1 MIPRKHKD
9 ILLKL
14 IEERGYDRSF
24 AEDAVSF
31 FWSEV
36 RKNLSELSSGSISI
50 RRLGIF
56 QVKDWKVNEFL
67 DSYKKHLDRHD
78 GYTFKEFK
86 YRRQMEAQ
94 YNNFLRL
101 KSEIEQREKHKQSVK
116 EKRIEYENNKI
127 MGGPRQDNGRSDE
140 QCIQEG

>member
-1 MIPRKHKD
+1 MIPKKHKD
-9 ILLKL
+9 ILHKL

-36 RKNLSELSSGSISI
+36 RKNLSELSSGSITI

-56 QVKDWKVNEFL
+56 QIKDWKVDEFL

-78 GYTFKEFK
+78 GLTFKEFK
-86 YRRQMEAQ
+86 YRREMEAQ

-101 KSEIEQREKHKQSVK
+101 KSEMEEREKHKHSVK
-116 EKRIEYENNKI
+116 EKRIEYENNKTL
-127 MGGPRQDNGRSDE
+127 GQPGQDNGGVGE
-140 QCIQEG
+140 QRLQEG